1 MQEDKKTLKH
11 YFQEN
16 KRGVR
21 KQIGNSVKQRGVFHA
36 NHEANQ
42 RRGEKRDK

>member
-16 KRGVR
+16 KRGV
-21 KQIGNSVKQRGVFHA
+21 KTQIGNSVKQRGVFPA
-36 NHEANQ
+36 NHGVNQ

>member
-36 NHEANQ
+36 NHGVNQ
-42 RRGEKRDK
+42 REEKRDK